1 MLRLNT
7 ALDDLLEI
15 VPDHLK
21 FSNAPRTAN
30 NTDRGWQAM
39 QANLFQSRYATRPIL
54 SGSLLAT
61 CIIGY
66 LNWHLTGFYIFA
78 PYCWDPF
85 FLRRSKVETL
95 IRFLRISWAMPDL
108 SNKSSSGFAR
118 YVSQQS
124 TSLPLIS
131 REILMLCT
139 GALAG
144 IQSTVSY
151 TRLFFPKVNATAQ
164 M

>member
-1 MLRLNT
+1 MISARTKVPLPQMVDDEILLQEGEGSQPSNIESRMGLFIFSIKLFDILHDVLATVYSPYEGSSSYQATGTRWWSGQRLNDMLRLNT

-66 LNWHLTGFYIFA
+66 LN
-78 PYCWDPF
+78 
-85 FLRRSKVETL
+85 
-95 IRFLRISWAMPDL
+95 
-108 SNKSSSGFAR
+108 
-118 YVSQQS
+118 
-124 TSLPLIS
+124 
-131 REILMLCT
+131 
-139 GALAG
+139 
-144 IQSTVSY
+144 
-151 TRLFFPKVNATAQ
+151 
-164 M
+164 